1 METAVKI
8 YSALSRIPTLQVEVF
23 KKLTSMLLHPYPK
36 VRDVLPLHI
45 YINEGRNT
53 DCVQVRIAVSDSLYI
68 ETKSDLIRDEDW
80 TAPPKQFKITVER
93 LREELKVN

>member
-8 YSALSRIPTLQVEVF
+8 YSALSRIPTLQVEVL
-23 KKLTSMLLHPYPK
+23 KKMTSMLLHPYPK
-36 VRDVLPLHI
+36 VRYFLSSSI
-45 YINEGRNT
+45 YINKGRNT
-53 DCVQVRIAVSDSLYI
+53 DCIQIRIAVSDSLYT

-80 TAPPKQFKITVER
+80 TAPPKQFKVTVER